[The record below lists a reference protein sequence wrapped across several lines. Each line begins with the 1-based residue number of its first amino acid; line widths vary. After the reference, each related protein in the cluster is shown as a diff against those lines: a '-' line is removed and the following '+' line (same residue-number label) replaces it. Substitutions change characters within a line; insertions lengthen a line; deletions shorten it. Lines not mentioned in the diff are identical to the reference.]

1 VSEPSQMTPLKDAL
15 LSAKFEIESLRRRNE
30 VLNAKVETMELCKA
44 LLLAQVQH
52 GGGLIGIDVVWQ
64 LQKELDKLEKPAEAN
79 RGTCEGEGP
88 SAQELG
94 AAVRASGQVGKGM
107 SGR

>member
-1 VSEPSQMTPLKDAL
+1 MPQITPLQDAL
-15 LSAKFEIESLRRRNE
+15 LIAKFEIESLRRRNE
-30 VLNAKVETMELCKA
+30 ILDAKVQTMELCGA
-44 LLLAQVQH
+44 LLRAQVPH
-52 GGGLIGIDVVWQ
+52 GGGLVGIDVIWQ
-64 LQKELDKLEKPAEAN
+64 LQKELDKLTKPEEVS
-79 RGTCEGEGP
+79 RGASEGEGP